1 MLKNPTIGGL
11 PAVVVPFFPDDA
23 VWVTP
28 LSNISLYWQKNGVR
42 KQAKDE
48 PEYNRLA
55 MYESRNDA
63 YMVEN
68 YEAGCLIDGIDW
80 R

>member
-1 MLKNPTIGGL
+1 
-11 PAVVVPFFPDDA
+11 
-23 VWVTP
+23 
-28 LSNISLYWQKNGVR
+28 
-42 KQAKDE
+42 
-48 PEYNRLA
+48 

-68 YEAGCLIDGIDW
+68 YEAGCLIHGIDW